1 MKSLI
6 FLVIA
11 AVLTISGSYARGPAV
26 EDFVGIESEDMDLT
40 PAGTHALFNFEK
52 ELREKDITP
61 TQQMAVIKSDI
72 QVSTE
77 QKMVSS
83 KENSTASLV
92 FGVVVILCLP
102 VITWT
107 LTMKHLNNKD
117 THASSEPLPDNV
129 TPFPTRSEKALPK
142 DDDIKKA
149 G

>member
-11 AVLTISGSYARGPAV
+11 VVLTISGSYARGPAV
-26 EDFVGIESEDMDLT
+26 EDFVGIESEEMDLT

-52 ELREKDITP
+52 ELRQKDITP

-72 QVSTE
+72 QTSTE
-77 QKMVSS
+77 QKIVSS
-83 KENSTASLV
+83 QESGVASLL
-92 FGVVVILCLP
+92 FGVFVILCLP
-102 VITWT
+102 VITWS
-107 LTMKHLNNKD
+107 LTMRHLNNRE
-117 THASSEPLPDNV
+117 TQASAESLPDNV
-129 TPFPTRSEKALPK
+129 TPFPTRSEKSQPK